1 MRIFFSEILLECQ
14 LKIHIYKFQ
23 YASLKIYTYSHAC
36 VYLHVITFLSL
47 KHCYA
52 ELWLEISG
60 RYGDEFSQ
68 DPSPLFLIPPPL
80 QQLEHLP
87 ASKTKIKTD
96 ACLFY
101 LLI

>member
-1 MRIFFSEILLECQ
+1 MFF
-14 LKIHIYKFQ
+14 
-23 YASLKIYTYSHAC
+23 
-36 VYLHVITFLSL
+36 YLHVITFLSL

-68 DPSPLFLIPPPL
+68 DPSPLFSIPPPL
-80 QQLEHLP
+80 QPLEHLP
-87 ASKTKIKTD
+87 ASKTKIRTD

-101 LLI
+101 LLIREYRK